1 MSVLLPVRDAVET
14 LAECLA
20 SLAAQT
26 LRDHEVIAVDDGSRD
41 GSAERL
47 AGAARRYASASQT

>member
-1 MSVLLPVRDAVET
+1 MLLPVRDAEDT

-26 LRDHEVIAVDDGSRD
+26 LREHEVMQV
-41 GSAERL
+41 
-47 AGAARRYASASQT
+47 